1 MPSSKLELAP
11 TILNMAYVCNPN
23 RILDVGPGV
32 GKYGLLIRE
41 YLNPVDQLDAV
52 EAWTPYVRQF
62 PWLEAIYDHVIRADV
77 RDLSNELLAAY
88 DVVLMIDVIEHM
100 EKEAGLRLLGRIP
113 GRVIVCTPENFFQNP
128 EADEIP
134 PEKHR
139 SLWSVA
145 DFGERV
151 EVDNSQLGGVLVRL
165 KPLAKAVS
173 A

>member
-41 YLNPVDQLDAV
+41 YLKPVDQLDAV
-52 EAWTPYVRQF
+52 EAWPLYVKEF
-62 PWLEAIYDHVIRADV
+62 PWLSAIYDRIFICHAGA
-77 RDLSNELLAAY
+77 LSDSQLAAY

-100 EKEAGLRLLGRIP
+100 EKDEGLDLLGRIP

-165 KPLAKAVS
+165 KPLAKAMS

>member
-11 TILNMAYVCNPN
+11 TILNMGWVCNPK
-23 RILDVGPGV
+23 RILDVGPGK

-41 YLNPVDQLDAV
+41 YLNPLERLDCV
-52 EAWTPYVRQF
+52 EAWEPYVSEF
-62 PWLEAIYDHVIRADV
+62 PWLAAIYDNLIIGDV
-77 RDLSNELLAAY
+77 RDLSNEHLAEY

-100 EKEAGLRLLGRIP
+100 DKEDGLTLLNRIP
-113 GRVIVCTPENFFQNP
+113 GAVIVCTPENFFQNP

-134 PEKHR
+134 TEKHR
-139 SLWSVA
+139 SLWELA
-145 DFGERV
+145 DFGDRV

-165 KPLAKAVS
+165 KRLGAV